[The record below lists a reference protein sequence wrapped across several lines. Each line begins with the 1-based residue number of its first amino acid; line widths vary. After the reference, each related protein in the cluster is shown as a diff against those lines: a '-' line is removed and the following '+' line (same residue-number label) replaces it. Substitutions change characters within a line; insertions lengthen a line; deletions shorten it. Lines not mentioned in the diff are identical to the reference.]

1 MPKRTIKCRQVRN
14 QGGKIYTRFSDKSE
28 LEFSSRAELKRW
40 IRDTLNDNVLRALVL
55 SAVIE
60 DADAVPL
67 SQCDGKRITIDFSQA
82 QPLVIAQE

>member
-1 MPKRTIKCRQVRN
+1 MPKRIMKCRQIRQ
-14 QGGKIYTRFSDKSE
+14 QGGRIYTRFSDKSE
-28 LEFSSRAELKRW
+28 LEFNSRSELKQW
-40 IRDTLNDNVLRALVL
+40 IRDTLNENVMRALVL

-60 DADAVPL
+60 DADGVPL